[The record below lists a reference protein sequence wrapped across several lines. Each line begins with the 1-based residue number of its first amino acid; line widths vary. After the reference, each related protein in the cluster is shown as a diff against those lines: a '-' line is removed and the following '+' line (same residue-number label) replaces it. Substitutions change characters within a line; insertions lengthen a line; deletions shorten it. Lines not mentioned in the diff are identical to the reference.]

1 MASTGLEGFPGLFGC
16 KGEYLRRLG
25 REAAGGLDAAYL
37 RSLSVEEALGELME
51 LSGIGPFS
59 AELILL
65 RGAGEPDWV
74 PINEPRLG
82 RAVALAYGL
91 DGPPTRRELE
101 GISERWR
108 PYRTWVSLHLRA
120 MLEEET
126 GEIAGR
132 R

>member
-1 MASTGLEGFPGLFGC
+1 M
-16 KGEYLRRLG
+16 
-25 REAAGGLDAAYL
+25 
-37 RSLSVEEALGELME
+37 
-51 LSGIGPFS
+51 
-59 AELILL
+59 ILL
-65 RGAGEPDWV
+65 RGAGEPDLL
-74 PINEPRLG
+74 PANEPRLG
-82 RAVALAYGL
+82 RAVALTYGL
-91 DGPPTRRELE
+91 DGPPTQQELG